1 MKKLIRN
8 LLKYWL
14 KRIVFELIF
23 WLLSPLT
30 FVYLLIMS
38 FIRLRPDRD
47 IFTLFFIIRTSVKE
61 KFF

>member
-47 IFTLFFIIRTSVKE
+47 IFTLFLIIRTSVKE

>member
-8 LLKYWL
+8 LLKHWL

-30 FVYLLIMS
+30 FVYMLIMS